1 MDNMDFATHDNT
13 PGPPAPANQM
23 PQSSG
28 QWVAQPPTVQP
39 QWPHSAPF
47 YPQYNPT
54 SPAFNQSYM
63 AAQHGSYLATAASGP
78 SRASLNINQY
88 QMPPSPWFP
97 PPVPHQL
104 NTYSAHSF
112 GSTASPSGQQ
122 IQYASSGS
130 NVLPAFPQPQ
140 FGFAQQ
146 AASTNM
152 QSPPWPVNTQPSLD
166 VRLNNPSVSSVPYH
180 SQEAFESMRTR
191 HNSQPNQHT
200 QRNIQS
206 RSRPQQTHRHSH
218 STNTTRTENLLLTSP
233 IIALHPS
240 VVNDRTAPP
249 SSFSERRRLEHTRGR
264 RSGAP
269 RFTVSESRG
278 DWTRQ
283 FGGSAVLYPGPQRQA
298 TMNHTGSLDEAETR
312 RLQLLRS
319 PSTGR
324 SVVSKEALQGLLEV
338 IVDDLAKGDRTCM
351 ICYNEYGTKSPEGVI
366 EKPLRLPKC
375 KHVFG
380 DRCILKWFEDSDSC
394 PYCRDKLQ
402 SEPKLPPSSTRAF
415 LDIMRI
421 RGWTAGSEV
430 AEEFYR
436 RIMAGEDVRAYV
448 SVGRSMVERRPP
460 PEDDNYG
467 DATRRTRRRRSS
479 SSSVE
484 PETVSPTQSPA
495 SVRRAGH
502 RVTPNSSD
510 RPSPTQTGPR
520 PNSWMFLAPAVPES
534 PGSIAPN
541 APLRYQSPARPAQST
556 VVHQSNPAIP
566 TSVAHHSAYTRNVGP
581 AAGSS
586 ATANPLHTSAEASHM
601 LQVASNDNYA
611 NEMIEDVY
619 LSGQDS
625 S

>member
-13 PGPPAPANQM
+13 PGPPAPANEM

-28 QWVAQPPTVQP
+28 AWVAQPPTVQP

-47 YPQYNPT
+47 YPQYNQT
-54 SPAFNQSYM
+54 SPAFNQTYM
-63 AAQHGSYLATAASGP
+63 AAHHASYLATAASGP

-88 QMPPSPWFP
+88 QMPASPWFP

-104 NTYSAHSF
+104 NSYPAHSF
-112 GSTASPSGQQ
+112 GSTASHSGQQ
-122 IQYASSGS
+122 IHYPSSGS

-146 AASTNM
+146 AATTNM
-152 QSPPWPVNTQPSLD
+152 QSQPWPVNTQPSLD

-180 SQEAFESMRTR
+180 SQEAFESM
-191 HNSQPNQHT
+191 P
-200 QRNIQS
+200 
-206 RSRPQQTHRHSH
+206 
-218 STNTTRTENLLLTSP
+218 
-233 IIALHPS
+233 LHPS
-240 VVNDRTAPP
+240 VVNERTAPP
-249 SSFSERRRLEHTRGR
+249 SSFSERRRLEHTRAR

-298 TMNHTGSLDEAETR
+298 TMNHTGSLDEADNR

-324 SVVSKEALQGLLEV
+324 SVVSREALQGLLEV
-338 IVDDLAKGDRTCM
+338 TVDDLPNGDRTCM
-351 ICYNEYGTKSPEGVI
+351 ICYNDYGAISPEDVI

-402 SEPKLPPSSTRAF
+402 SERKLAPSSTRAF

-421 RGWTAGSEV
+421 RGWTAGSDV

-448 SVGRSMVERRPP
+448 SVGRSMAERRPP
-460 PEDDNYG
+460 PEGDDFG
-467 DATRRTRRRRSS
+467 AATRRTRQRRSS

-484 PETVSPTQSPA
+484 PETLSPTQSPA
-495 SVRRAGH
+495 SARRARH

-534 PGSIAPN
+534 SGSITRN

-566 TSVAHHSAYTRNVGP
+566 PSVAHHSAYTRNVGP

-586 ATANPLHTSAEASHM
+586 AMANQLHTSAEASHM
-601 LQVASNDNYA
+601 LQVASNDNFA
-611 NEMIEDVY
+611 DEMIEDVY

>member
-28 QWVAQPPTVQP
+28 EWVAQPPTVQP
-39 QWPHSAPF
+39 QWPHAAPF

-54 SPAFNQSYM
+54 SPAFNQTYM
-63 AAQHGSYLATAASGP
+63 AAQHGSYLATGASGP

-122 IQYASSGS
+122 IQYAPSAS

-152 QSPPWPVNTQPSLD
+152 QSPPWPVNTQASLD

-180 SQEAFESMRTR
+180 SQEALESMRTR

-218 STNTTRTENLLLTSP
+218 STNT
-233 IIALHPS
+233 LHPS

-324 SVVSKEALQGLLEV
+324 SVVSREALQGLLEV
-338 IVDDLAKGDRTCM
+338 IVDDLANGDRTCM
-351 ICYNEYGTKSPEGVI
+351 ICYNDYGTESPEGVI

-448 SVGRSMVERRPP
+448 SVGRSMAERRPP

-495 SVRRAGH
+495 SVRRARH

-534 PGSIAPN
+534 PVDSGAPVKSSDTAIGSTSQCIYKKCWPGRGLESHDESASRKSRGIKHAP
-541 APLRYQSPARPAQST
+541 
-556 VVHQSNPAIP
+556 
-566 TSVAHHSAYTRNVGP
+566 
-581 AAGSS
+581 
-586 ATANPLHTSAEASHM
+586 
-601 LQVASNDNYA
+601 
-611 NEMIEDVY
+611 
-619 LSGQDS
+619 SGF
-625 S
+625 

>member
-13 PGPPAPANQM
+13 PGPPAPANEM

-28 QWVAQPPTVQP
+28 QWMAQPPTVQP
-39 QWPHSAPF
+39 QWPHSAPL
-47 YPQYNPT
+47 YPQYNST
-54 SPAFNQSYM
+54 SPAFSHSYM
-63 AAQHGSYLATAASGP
+63 AAQNRSYLATGP
-78 SRASLNINQY
+78 SAPPLSSLNINQY
-88 QMPPSPWFP
+88 QMPASPWIA

-104 NTYSAHSF
+104 NTYSAHPF
-112 GSTASPSGQQ
+112 GSTASPSGQRMH
-122 IQYASSGS
+122 YASGGP

-146 AASTNM
+146 AVSTNM
-152 QSPPWPVNTQPSLD
+152 QSPPWPVNTQPNLN
-166 VRLNNPSVSSVPYH
+166 VRLNNPSMNSVPYH

-218 STNTTRTENLLLTSP
+218 STNT
-233 IIALHPS
+233 LHPS
-240 VVNDRTAPP
+240 VVNDRTAPS

-264 RSGAP
+264 RSGGP

-298 TMNHTGSLDEAETR
+298 TMNHTGSLDESETR

-319 PSTGR
+319 PSTSR
-324 SVVSKEALQGLLEV
+324 SVVSREALQGLLDV

-351 ICYNEYGTKSPEGVI
+351 ICYNEYGTRSPEDVI

-421 RGWTAGSEV
+421 RGWAAGSEV

-436 RIMAGEDVRAYV
+436 RIMAGEDVRALV
-448 SVGRSMVERRPP
+448 SVGRSMAERRPP
-460 PEDDNYG
+460 PEDDDYG

-479 SSSVE
+479 SSSLDAE
-484 PETVSPTQSPA
+484 ILSPTQSA
-495 SVRRAGH
+495 ANVRRARH

-510 RPSPTQTGPR
+510 RPLPTQTEPR
-520 PNSWMFLAPAVPES
+520 LNSWMFLAPAVPEA

-556 VVHQSNPAIP
+556 VVHQSNPAISP
-566 TSVAHHSAYTRNVGP
+566 SVAHQGAYTRNAGP

-586 ATANPLHTSAEASHM
+586 AMANPLHTSAEASQM
-601 LQVASNDNYA
+601 LQMASNDNYA
-611 NEMIEDVY
+611 DEMIEDVY